1 MKRVARRTARPPRP
15 APERPP
21 AAVSPNERVGLP
33 VLAARLIA
41 RVDREHPAD
50 AVLRAALR
58 EEVRLGAAAAG
69 ALCGLVFGW
78 FRWRGWLEAGPPTP
92 EGVRRAAELA
102 RRFREQP
109 DSFPHAELVERA
121 VPAWVRDHVEITPA
135 LARWLQAEPVLWLRA
150 RPGRGA
156 ELAAR
161 LGDCE
166 PAGPGPLA
174 DALAW
179 RGTQDLF
186 RRAEFHAGAFE
197 IQDLHSQAV
206 GWVCAP
212 QPGETWWDACAGE
225 GGKTLHL
232 SDLMQNRGLI
242 WASDAAAWRL
252 RRLRL
257 RACRAGVFNYRTALW
272 DGGERLPTRTRF
284 DGVLVDAPCTNLGT
298 WQRNPHARW
307 TTTPADVEELVALQ
321 GRLLA
326 HAARAV
332 KPGGRLIYAVCT
344 LTRAE
349 TEAVA
354 AAFEQLHPDWEPLEL
369 RDPFAGTVGVRG
381 RLWLRPE
388 HRPAN
393 AMFLAGWRRPAGA

>member
-1 MKRVARRTARPPRP
+1 MPRRPRP
-15 APERPP
+15 TPVRAAAAAAP
-21 AAVSPNERVGLP
+21 ERVGLP

-50 AVLRAALR
+50 AVLRTALR
-58 EEVRLGAAAAG
+58 DEVRLSPAAAA

-78 FRWRGWLEAGPPTP
+78 FRWRGWFEAEQPTP
-92 EGVRRAAELA
+92 ELVRQAAELA

-109 DSFPHAELVERA
+109 DSFPPGELVERVA
-121 VPAWVRDHVEITPA
+121 PAWVREHVEITPA
-135 LARWLQAEPVLWLRA
+135 LARWLQTEPVLWLRA

-156 ELAAR
+156 ELAAK

-166 PAGPGPLA
+166 PAGAGRLA
-174 DALAW
+174 DALAY

-186 RRAEFHAGAFE
+186 RRAEFHAGEFE

-206 GWVCAP
+206 GWLCAP

-242 WASDAAAWRL
+242 WASDPTAWRL

-257 RACRAGVFNYRTALW
+257 RARRAGVFNYRAALW
-272 DGGERLPTRTRF
+272 DGSERLPTRTRF

-307 TTTPADVEELVALQ
+307 TTTPADVEELAAVQ
-321 GRLLA
+321 RRLLE

-332 KPGGRLIYAVCT
+332 KPGGRLVYAVCT

-349 TEAVA
+349 TEGVA
-354 AAFEQLHPDWEPLEL
+354 TTFEQAHPDWEPLEL
-369 RDPFAGTVGVRG
+369 CDPFTGAVEARG

-388 HRPAN
+388 ARPAN
-393 AMFLAGWRRPAGA
+393 AMFVAAWRPPAGA